1 MNNST
6 TDAAF
11 NELLAIVKR
20 LRTDCPWDREQTHRS
35 LTAPLLEETY
45 EVIEAIE
52 TSDMPEL
59 KKELGDVLLHVVFQ
73 SMLAEETSDFTI
85 NDVIRSQIEKL
96 IFRHPHVFGDTKV
109 TGTEEVKK
117 NWEMLKKQEGKL
129 SVLDGVPKHLPALQ
143 RAARIQEKAAKLGFD
158 WDSNEGVID
167 KINEEIA
174 EFKAE
179 TDPVKRSEE
188 FGDILFSL
196 VNYSRHANI
205 DAEAALRGSSVKFD
219 RRFRLIEP
227 SLQTAL
233 SANKHMSLEEMDV
246 LWNQVK
252 TAERDSLL

>member
-6 TDAAF
+6 ADATF
-11 NELLAIVKR
+11 SELLAIVKR
-20 LRTDCPWDREQTHRS
+20 LRTDCPWDREQTHQS

-85 NDVIRSQIEKL
+85 NDVIRSQIDKL

-109 TGTEEVKK
+109 SGTAEVKK
-117 NWEMLKKQEGKL
+117 NWEMLKKQEGKV
-129 SVLDGVPKHLPALQ
+129 SVLDGVPQQLPALQ

-158 WDSNEGVID
+158 WDSNEGVIN
-167 KINEEIA
+167 KISEEIA

-179 TDPVKRSEE
+179 TDPIKRSEE

-205 DAEAALRGSSVKFD
+205 DAEAALRGSSLKFE
-219 RRFRLIEP
+219 RRFRQIEP
-227 SLQTAL
+227 SLQTAMTD
-233 SANKHMSLEEMDV
+233 NKHLSLDEMDV
-246 LWNQVK
+246 LWNEVK
-252 TAERDSLL
+252 TAEKGV

>member
-6 TDAAF
+6 TDAALG
-11 NELLAIVKR
+11 ELLAVVKR
-20 LRTDCPWDREQTHRS
+20 LRSDCPWDREQTHQS

-52 TSDMPEL
+52 TGDMPEL

-85 NDVIRSQIEKL
+85 NDVISSQIEKL

-109 TGTEEVKK
+109 SGTEEVKK

-129 SVLDGVPKHLPALQ
+129 SVLDGVPMQLPALQ

-205 DAEAALRGSSVKFD
+205 DAEAALRGSSIKFE
-219 RRFRLIEP
+219 RRFRKIESP
-227 SLQTAL
+227 LQIAM
-233 SANKHMSLEEMDV
+233 ANKPPLTLDEMDV
-246 LWNQVK
+246 LWDEVK
-252 TAERDSLL
+252 AA

>member
-6 TDAAF
+6 VDAAF
-11 NELLAIVKR
+11 SELLAVVKR
-20 LRTDCPWDREQTHRS
+20 LRTDCPWDREQTHQS

-52 TSDMPEL
+52 TADMHEL

-85 NDVIRSQIEKL
+85 NDVIRSQIKKL

-117 NWEMLKKQEGKL
+117 NWEMLKKQEGKV
-129 SVLDGVPKHLPALQ
+129 SVLDGVPKQLPALQ
-143 RAARIQEKAAKLGFD
+143 RATRIQEKAAKLGFD

-167 KINEEIA
+167 KIYEEIA

-179 TDPVKRSEE
+179 TDPVKRSQE
-188 FGDILFSL
+188 FGDLLFSL

-205 DAEAALRGSSVKFD
+205 DAEAALRDSSLKFE
-219 RRFRLIEP
+219 RRFRKIEP
-227 SLQTAL
+227 AIQTAI
-233 SANKHMSLEEMDV
+233 SANINLSLDEMDG
-246 LWNQVK
+246 LWEEVK
-252 TAERDSLL
+252 RFERAHE